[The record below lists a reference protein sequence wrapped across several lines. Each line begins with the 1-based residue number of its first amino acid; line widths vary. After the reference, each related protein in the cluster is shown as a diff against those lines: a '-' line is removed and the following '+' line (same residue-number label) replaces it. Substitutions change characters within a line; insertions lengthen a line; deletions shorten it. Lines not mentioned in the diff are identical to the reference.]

1 MVSGIRSQS
10 PIVATD
16 AEHTA
21 ITRVEQLIER
31 STRQPLRLVGA
42 DGDEVELP
50 ASLTQVF
57 EQAAHALSGNHAV
70 SIVPTE
76 KELTTQQAADIL
88 NVSRPYLVQL
98 LDSGQI
104 PFSKTGTHRRIRLDD
119 VLAYKERKKSERR
132 ASLSELTRLSQESG
146 LYDIVNN

>member
-1 MVSGIRSQS
+1 MVSGIRNQS
-10 PIVATD
+10 PIIATD
-16 AEHTA
+16 AEQTA

-31 STRQPLRLVGA
+31 SNRQPLRLVGA

-57 EQAAHALSGNHAV
+57 EQAAHALGGNQAV

-76 KELTTQQAADIL
+76 KVLTTQQAADIL

-98 LDSGQI
+98 LDSGKI

-132 ASLSELTRLSQESG
+132 ASLSELTRLSQELG
-146 LYDIVNN
+146 LYDLEEK